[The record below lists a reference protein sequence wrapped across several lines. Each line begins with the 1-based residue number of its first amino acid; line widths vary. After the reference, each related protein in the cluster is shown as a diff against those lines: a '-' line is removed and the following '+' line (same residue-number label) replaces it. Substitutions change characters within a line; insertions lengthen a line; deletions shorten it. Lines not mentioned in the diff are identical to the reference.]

1 MERTEQELVRI
12 EKLDKIRETCNP
24 YPEKYERTHRLKEA
38 RLLEDGTKD
47 VRIAGRIVFMRK
59 MGKLSFVRIRDIEA
73 DMQLEIKIDMVG
85 ENNYEFFKKQ
95 IDTGDFI
102 GAEGEIFTT
111 QTGEKTLRVSSFE
124 FLGKALRPLPE
135 KFHGLT
141 DTELKYRQRY
151 VDLIMNAESREVF
164 VGRSKLYAFIHKF
177 LGENG
182 FLEVET
188 PILQNA
194 VCGASAK
201 PFYTH
206 HNALDMDCNLRI
218 APETYLKQC
227 IAGGFDRVY
236 EVAKCFRNEGMDTEH
251 LQEFTQVEWYASYWN
266 FEDNIKFYQNFI
278 KSLLMEL
285 KGTTVIEYQGNV
297 IDFGK
302 ESWNR
307 INYVEE
313 LTKVLGFDF
322 LSINDPQELK
332 DKIVE
337 KHLFTYEDLTD
348 YKSLS
353 QIIDFSY
360 KKLIREHIIEPTI
373 IYNYPAVLIP
383 LARRNDK
390 DNRLIDV
397 FQVLVCGTELC
408 KAYSELVN
416 PFIQRS
422 NFEDQLRA
430 KAQGDDETMELDES
444 FLQAME
450 QGMPPISGLGFGI
463 DRLMMIIYNQPSIRD
478 VVLFPQMKNKQKKD
492 FGSNTYE
499 NDEQPI
505 TKKIEKIDFSNVKIE
520 PLFEETVDFDTF
532 SKSDFRA
539 VKVKECVAV
548 PKSKKLLQF
557 TLDDGTGVDRT
568 ILSGIH
574 AYYEPEEL
582 VGKTLIAI
590 TNLPPRQMMGIDS
603 CGMLLSAVN
612 NLKDSEEEELHL
624 IMVDEHIPAG
634 AKLY

>member
-85 ENNYEFFKKQ
+85 ESNYEFFKKQ

-111 QTGEKTLRVSSFE
+111 QTGEKTLRVSNFE

-285 KGTTVIEYQGNV
+285 KGTTVIEYQGNI

-302 ESWNR
+302 ENWNR

-422 NFEDQLRA
+422 NFEDQLKA
-430 KAQGDDETMELDES
+430 KAQGDDETMELDEN
-444 FLQAME
+444 FLQSME

-478 VVLFPQMKNKQKKD
+478 VVLFPQMKNKQKRD
-492 FGSNTYE
+492 FGSNAYE
-499 NDEQPI
+499 NYEQPI
-505 TKKIEKIDFSNVKIE
+505 TKKIDFSNVKIE

-557 TLDDGTGVDRT
+557 TLDDGTGIDRT

-590 TNLPPRQMMGIDS
+590 TNLPPRPMMGIDS

>member
-12 EKLDKIRETCNP
+12 EKISKIREYCNP
-24 YPEKYERTHRLKEA
+24 YPDKYVKTHALKEA
-38 RLLEDGTKD
+38 RLLEDGTIG
-47 VRIAGRIVFMRK
+47 VSIAGRIVFMRK
-59 MGKLSFVRIRDIEA
+59 MGKLSFVRIRDMEG
-73 DMQLEIKIDMVG
+73 DMQLEIKIDIVG
-85 ENNYEFFKKQ
+85 EDRYEFFKKQ

-111 QTGEKTLRVSSFE
+111 QTGEKTLRVHNFE

-141 DTELKYRQRY
+141 DTEMKYRQRY
-151 VDLIMNAESREVF
+151 VDLIMNEETRRVF
-164 VGRSKLYAFIHKF
+164 LGRSKLYAFIHKF

-206 HNALDMDCNLRI
+206 HNALDIDCNLRI

-227 IAGGFDRVY
+227 VAGGYDRVY
-236 EVAKCFRNEGMDTEH
+236 EVSKCFRNEGMDSEH

-266 FEDNIKFYQNFI
+266 FEDNIKFYQSFI
-278 KSLLMEL
+278 RGLLMEL
-285 KGTTVIEYQGNV
+285 VGSTKIEYQGNM

-302 ESWNR
+302 ENWKR

-313 LTKVLGFDF
+313 MRKIFGFDF
-322 LSINDPQELK
+322 LEIDDPKDLK

-337 KHLFTYEDLTD
+337 KGLFTYADLED

-383 LARRNDK
+383 LARRNDN
-390 DNRLIDV
+390 DSRIIDV

-408 KAYSELVN
+408 KSYSELVD
-416 PFIQRS
+416 PAIQRQT
-422 NFEDQLRA
+422 FEEQLKA
-430 KAQGDDETMELDES
+430 KEQGDDETMDLDES
-444 FLQAME
+444 FLLAME

-463 DRLMMIIYNQPSIRD
+463 DRLLMIIFNQPSIRD
-478 VVLFPQMKNKQKKD
+478 VVLFPQMKDKK
-492 FGSNTYE
+492 
-499 NDEQPI
+499 
-505 TKKIEKIDFSNVKIE
+505 
-520 PLFEETVDFDTF
+520 
-532 SKSDFRA
+532 
-539 VKVKECVAV
+539 
-548 PKSKKLLQF
+548 
-557 TLDDGTGVDRT
+557 
-568 ILSGIH
+568 
-574 AYYEPEEL
+574 
-582 VGKTLIAI
+582 
-590 TNLPPRQMMGIDS
+590 
-603 CGMLLSAVN
+603 
-612 NLKDSEEEELHL
+612 
-624 IMVDEHIPAG
+624 
-634 AKLY
+634 